1 MGRREELTFH
11 DLATIVRLRKC
22 GLLDCLEGFSTK
34 DAVEA
39 TGKMLTANLQRIV
52 VGQAARLI
60 EEVIT
65 RGGTKEDL
73 LDATKYGLCC
83 LDANK
88 YGLDLD
94 DAQIKFRY
102 QELYS
107 KYMLKEAKHE

>member
-1 MGRREELTFH
+1 MGKTVKYY
-11 DLATIVRLRKC
+11 DLVTILRLQKV
-22 GLLDCLEGFSTK
+22 GLINYLEDFSTK

-39 TGKMLTANLQRIV
+39 TGRILTANQQRIV

-60 EEVIT
+60 EQILNKKGD
-65 RGGTKEDL
+65 RHDL
-73 LDATKYGLCC
+73 LDAIKYGLCC
-83 LDANK
+83 LDAQK

-107 KYMLKEAKHE
+107 KYMLKETKHE

>member
-1 MGRREELTFH
+1 MGRREEL
-11 DLATIVRLRKC
+11 LATIVRLRKC

-39 TGKMLTANLQRIV
+39 TGRMLTANHQRIV

-60 EEVIT
+60 EQILNKKGD
-65 RGGTKEDL
+65 RHDL
-73 LDATKYGLCC
+73 LDAIKYGLCC
-83 LDANK
+83 LDAQK

-94 DAQIKFRY
+94 QAQLKFRY

-107 KYMLKEAKHE
+107 KYMIKEAKHE

>member
-1 MGRREELTFH
+1 MGKVTKYY
-11 DLATIVRLRKC
+11 DLVTIIRLRKC

-34 DAVEA
+34 EAVEA
-39 TGKMLTANLQRIV
+39 TGRILTANQQRIV

-60 EEVIT
+60 EEILNKKGSRT
-65 RGGTKEDL
+65 DM
-73 LDATKYGLCC
+73 LDAIKYGLCC

-94 DAQIKFRY
+94 DAQLKFRY

-107 KYMLKEAKHE
+107 KYMIKEGAHE

>member
-1 MGRREELTFH
+1 MGKAVKYY
-11 DLATIVRLRKC
+11 DLVTIIRLRKC
-22 GLLDCLEGFSTK
+22 GLMDCLEGFSTK
-34 DAVEA
+34 TAVEA
-39 TGKMLTANLQRIV
+39 TGRMLTVNQQRIV

-60 EEVIT
+60 EEVIS

-73 LDATKYGLCC
+73 LDAIKYGLCC
-83 LDANK
+83 LDAQK

-107 KYMLKEAKHE
+107 KYMITQKEVKHE

>member
-1 MGRREELTFH
+1 MGKREALTFH

-34 DAVEA
+34 TAVEA
-39 TGKMLTANLQRIV
+39 TGRMLTVNQQRIV

-73 LDATKYGLCC
+73 LDAIKYGLCC
-83 LDANK
+83 MDANK